1 MKNLTKQ
8 TKNGFILLM
17 IAAIVAIQ
25 FSACKKSCS
34 EVTTE
39 KVTITEKIN
48 GIIIEGPWEVTITQD
63 SVDNSA
69 ELEYCTCLKN
79 KVSVKLLSNGYL
91 HIKVTSWDWNNYC
104 CKIFRATVKATAL
117 ETIEA
122 SGAAG
127 IRVYGNFG
135 SLEKITLSGA
145 STVNGLSGE
154 GTSAKITISGA
165 STLRDFTFN
174 GNSIDAEISG
184 ASTFN
189 GSGYVTHTN
198 FIASGASNI
207 KTLNLE
213 SENLDIDLSGASEAQ
228 VTVNNTIKGRLS
240 GASTLKY
247 KKATD
252 VSGVHVSG
260 GSKMI
265 KIN

>member
-1 MKNLTKQ
+1 MKKQ

-17 IAAIVAIQ
+17 IATIIAIQ
-25 FSACKKSCS
+25 FSACKKNCS
-34 EVTTE
+34 EITTE
-39 KVTITEKIN
+39 KVAVTGKIN
-48 GIIIEGPWEVTITQD
+48 GIIIEGPWEVTVTQD

-69 ELEYCTCLKN
+69 ELEYCTCMNN
-79 KVSVKLLSNGYL
+79 KVSAKLLPNGYL
-91 HIKVTSWDWNNYC
+91 HIKVTSWDWNNNC
-104 CKIFRATVKATAL
+104 CKIFRAIVKATTL

-127 IRVYGNFG
+127 IRAYGNFD
-135 SLEKITLSGA
+135 SLNKIILSGA
-145 STVNGLSGE
+145 STINGLSGE
-154 GTSAKITISGA
+154 GTSAIITLSGA

-184 ASTFN
+184 ASTFS

-198 FIASGASNI
+198 FIASGASDI

-228 VTVNNTIKGRLS
+228 VTVNNTIKGRLA

-247 KKATD
+247 RRATD
-252 VSGVHVSG
+252 VSGVHISG
-260 GSKMI
+260 GSKII
-265 KIN
+265 KID